1 MMERPALSR
10 PITGQAE
17 ARRSIGL
24 GKET

>member
-1 MMERPALSR
+1 MMERLALSR
-10 PITGQAE
+10 PITGHAE